1 MPFPLAAYLHL
12 TQTDARAQ
20 FERTQTRM
28 PTAPGGRQEPF
39 LPVET
44 LLCFGAS
51 FRVNGHGY
59 GGANITAAPPPVPQL
74 ARLFRRSP
82 GSIIRKMSNLDGSSP
97 NGAKN
102 DVLVALEL
110 TRDVPAYLAIYQ
122 RLLLAARAAGI
133 TADQLPDFLDLVP
146 HGTPADIGSFFEID
160 AVPDWQMEQAVQ
172 IELDSWRQKAPDI
185 PTAETERLAVAGQ
198 RIGQQR
204 FAKDVLR
211 NYQRTCA
218 FCGLHTDAIP
228 GSRRMLV
235 ASHVKPWRDATGRER
250 LDAANG
256 IAACPTHD
264 AAFDQGLVT
273 VTDDLHIVRAPVLE
287 AAVHTDG
294 RIAHNFGDVGLFHRL
309 LMPSPASPPGDT
321 YLRWHR
327 EHVWRDGAGA
337 TAADSASRTRG
348 AHWRRVSNYW

>member
-1 MPFPLAAYLHL
+1 MPYPLDSYLHL
-12 TQTDARAQ
+12 TQADARAQ
-20 FERTQTRM
+20 FERILARR
-28 PTAPGGRQEPF
+28 PASPGSRQEAF
-39 LPVET
+39 LPVEM

-59 GGANITAAPPPVPQL
+59 GGANITRAPAPVPQL

-102 DVLVALEL
+102 DMIVALEL

-122 RLLLAARAAGI
+122 RLLLAARAADI
-133 TADQLPDFLDLVP
+133 SADQLPDYLELVP
-146 HGTPADIGSFFEID
+146 HNSPADIGEFFEID
-160 AVPDWQMEQAVQ
+160 LIPDWQMEQAVQ
-172 IELDSWRQKAPDI
+172 IEIDAWQQKAPDI
-185 PTAETERLAVAGQ
+185 PTAGTERLAVAGQ

-218 FCGLHTDAIP
+218 FCGLRADAIP
-228 GSRRMLV
+228 NSRHLLI

-250 LDAANG
+250 LDAHNG

-264 AAFDQGLVT
+264 VAFDQGLVT
-273 VTDDLHIVRAPVLE
+273 VADDLAIVRAPHLRDAV
-287 AAVHTDG
+287 AADERV
-294 RIAHNFGDVGLFHRL
+294 AHNFGATGMLDRL
-309 LMPSPASPPGDT
+309 LVPSPAASPGDA

-327 EHVWRDGAGA
+327 EHVWGGA
-337 TAADSASRTRG
+337 DM
-348 AHWRRVSNYW
+348 NIL

>member
-1 MPFPLAAYLHL
+1 MGLGYPGIMPYPLDAYLHL
-12 TQTDARAQ
+12 TQADARAQ
-20 FERTQTRM
+20 FERVLART
-28 PTAPGGRQEPF
+28 PTAPGGRQEAF
-39 LPVET
+39 LPIET

-59 GGANITAAPPPVPQL
+59 GGANISKAPMPIPQL

-110 TRDVPAYLAIYQ
+110 TRDVTAYLAIYQ
-122 RLLLAARAAGI
+122 QLLLAARAADI
-133 TADQLPDFLDLVP
+133 TAQQLPDFLDLVP
-146 HGTPADIGSFFEID
+146 HDEPSDIGTFFEVD
-160 AVPDWQMEQAVQ
+160 LVPDWQMEQAVQ
-172 IELDSWRQKAPDI
+172 IELDDWHKKAPDI
-185 PTAETERLAVAGQ
+185 PTAETERLALAGQ

-218 FCGLHTDAIP
+218 FCGLSADAIAH
-228 GSRRMLV
+228 SRHLLI
-235 ASHVKPWRDATGRER
+235 ASHVKPWKDATGRER
-250 LDAANG
+250 LDPTNG

-273 VTDDLHIVRAPVLE
+273 VADDLSIVRAPHLQ
-287 AAVHTDG
+287 AAVAADAQV
-294 RIAHNFGDVGLFHRL
+294 AHNFGPAGMRDHL
-309 LMPSPASPPGDT
+309 LVPSPASSPGGT

-327 EHVWRDGAGA
+327 EHVWGSIPR
-337 TAADSASRTRG
+337 
-348 AHWRRVSNYW
+348 